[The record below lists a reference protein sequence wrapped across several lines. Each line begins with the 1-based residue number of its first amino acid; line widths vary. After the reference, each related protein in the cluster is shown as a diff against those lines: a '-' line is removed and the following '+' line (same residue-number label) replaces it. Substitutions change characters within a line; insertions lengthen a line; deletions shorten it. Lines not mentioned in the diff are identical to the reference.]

1 MELEHVFGPQASYLE
16 STLPCSLY
24 YMRMSTYE
32 EKKRRSTMFQELG
45 HLALCSLTHRTL
57 GDAQGIPCK
66 LFLLSLERARKK
78 RPTGAVGTRKLM
90 SAGGCPSAQPEEA
103 PCWVLSPISSP
114 RMLKLCR
121 TPKS

>member
-32 EKKRRSTMFQELG
+32 EKKHRSTVFQELG

-57 GDAQGIPCK
+57 GDAQGDLCK
-66 LFLLSLERARKK
+66 LFLPSLERARKK
-78 RPTGAVGTRKLM
+78 KSTDAVGTGKLM
-90 SAGGCPSAQPEEA
+90 YAGGCPSAQPEEA
-103 PCWVLSPISSP
+103 PWWVLSPTSSP
-114 RMLKLCR
+114 WMLKLCR